1 MLRDEKADFQG
12 ILIGSYTFLILNQGN
27 RKALICLMI
36 LRNSWLVS
44 LLLLLSLGVGAQP
57 ASRSYLDVLHY
68 DFHVRVTDQND
79 SLEAKA
85 GITVQYVSD
94 THTIAFD
101 LKNVN
106 DTGKGMQVSA
116 VSENGRQLKFSHLHD
131 QIRIDLPDLAVAGS
145 IHTYQIEYGGIPAD
159 GLIISRNQFHRRT
172 LFSDNWPNRASH
184 WIPCIDHPSD
194 KATVDFWVIAP
205 EHYKAVANGDLIQE
219 KITGKQE
226 KLTHWSEKMPL
237 PTKVMVIGL
246 ADFAVDYPGTV
257 DGIPVSS
264 WIFPENKK
272 AGFSDYAQATTILP
286 FFIRKIGPYNYSKL
300 ANVQSRTIF
309 GGMEN
314 AGTIFYYD
322 KSVTGTGKN
331 ELLMVHEIAHQWF
344 GDAATETDWPHLWLS
359 EGFATEMTHLYV
371 LDKYGKAEMNKGLSK
386 DREQVIAFTKK
397 RKTPVVDTTAGNNIK
412 ALLNTNSYQKGGW
425 VLEMLRQKLGDS
437 LFWKGI
443 QVYYARF
450 RNANASTPDLQKVF
464 EEVSDRKLDTFF
476 HQWLYRPE
484 NPNLQIEWQYLAKEQ
499 TLELT
504 IQQKTKE
511 PFQLQLDMLFTDSSG
526 KETLR
531 NIFLNEPVTRVR
543 FPYQYKPIKVVADP
557 DCHLL
562 YEGNIIEKTSQ

>member
-1 MLRDEKADFQG
+1 MFLHVRR
-12 ILIGSYTFLILNQGN
+12 LIPF
-27 RKALICLMI
+27 
-36 LRNSWLVS
+36 
-44 LLLLLSLGVGAQP
+44 LLLLSVNA
-57 ASRSYLDVLHY
+57 RSQHIYRPGIDVIHY
-68 DFHVRVTDQND
+68 DFQVRVND
-79 SLEAKA
+79 SNDSIEAKA
-85 GITVQYVSD
+85 LITVQCIQSTKEIV
-94 THTIAFD
+94 FD
-101 LKNVN
+101 LKNRN
-106 DTGKGMQVSA
+106 DTGKGMQVYT
-116 VSENGRQLKFSHLHD
+116 VSENGRPLKFSHMHD
-131 QIRIDLPDLAVAGS
+131 QIRIDLSDVATEKS

-159 GLIISRNQFHRRT
+159 GLIISQNQFHRRT
-172 LFSDNWPNRASH
+172 LFADNWPNRASH
-184 WIPCIDHPSD
+184 WIPCVDHPSD
-194 KATVDFWVIAP
+194 KATVDFRIIAP
-205 EHYKAVANGDLIQE
+205 EHYTAIANGDLLEE
-219 KITGKQE
+219 KLLGNRE

-237 PTKVMVIGL
+237 PTKVMVIGV
-246 ADFAVDYPGTV
+246 ADFAIDYPGSV

-286 FFIRKIGPYNYSKL
+286 FFIKQIGPYDYSKL

-359 EGFATEMTHLYV
+359 EGFATEMTHLYE
-371 LDKYGKAEMNKGLSK
+371 LNKYGKATMNKGLSK

-397 RKTPVVDTTAGNNIK
+397 RKTPVVDTTAADNIK

-443 QVYYARF
+443 RVYYARY
-450 RNANASTPDLQKVF
+450 RNANASTTDLQKVF
-464 EEVSDRKLDTFF
+464 EEVSGQDLAVFF
-476 HQWLYRPE
+476 HQWLYRAE
-484 NPNLQIEWQYLAKEQ
+484 NPNLQMEWQYHPKEKQ
-499 TLELT
+499 LELT

-526 KETLR
+526 KETLK

-543 FPYQYKPIKVVADP
+543 FPYPNKPMKVVADP

-562 YEGNIIEKTSQ
+562 YEGNLIEKGLH

>member
-1 MLRDEKADFQG
+1 
-12 ILIGSYTFLILNQGN
+12 
-27 RKALICLMI
+27 MI
-36 LRNSWLVS
+36 LRIGNL
-44 LLLLLSLGVGAQP
+44 LPFLLLLSVSTWSQTTYRP
-57 ASRSYLDVLHY
+57 YMDVLHY

-79 SLEAKA
+79 SLEATA
-85 GITVQYVSD
+85 GITVQYVTGTD
-94 THTIAFD
+94 AIVFD
-101 LKNVN
+101 LKNRN

-116 VSENGRQLKFSHLHD
+116 VSENGKPLKFSHIHD
-131 QIRIDLPDLAVAGS
+131 LLRIDLSGTAAAKS
-145 IHTYQIEYGGIPAD
+145 IHSYQIEYGGIPAD
-159 GLIISRNQFHRRT
+159 GLIISQNQFHRRT
-172 LFSDNWPNRASH
+172 IFADNWPNRASY
-184 WIPCIDHPSD
+184 WIPCVDHPSD
-194 KATVDFWVIAP
+194 KATVDFWVTAP
-205 EHYKAVANGDLIQE
+205 QHYKAIANGDLQE
-219 KITGKQE
+219 EKLLGNQE

-286 FFIRKIGPYNYSKL
+286 FFIKHIGPYNYSKL

-371 LDKYGKAEMNKGLSK
+371 LNKYGQSELVKGLEK
-386 DREQVIAFTKK
+386 DRKEVIAFTKK
-397 RKTPVVDTTAGNNIK
+397 RKTPVVDTTAANDIK

-443 QVYYARF
+443 QVYYARY

-464 EEVSDRKLDTFF
+464 EEVSNRKLDTFF

-484 NPNLQIEWQYLAKEQ
+484 NPDLQIEWQYHPNEKQ
-499 TLELT
+499 MELS

-511 PFQLQLDMLFTDSSG
+511 PFQFPLELLFTDSSG
-526 KETLR
+526 KETLKT
-531 NIFLNEPVTRVR
+531 ILLEEPVTKFR
-543 FPYQYKPIKVVADP
+543 FPYQSKPAKVIADP

-562 YEGNIIEKTSQ
+562 YEGTLSEKFL